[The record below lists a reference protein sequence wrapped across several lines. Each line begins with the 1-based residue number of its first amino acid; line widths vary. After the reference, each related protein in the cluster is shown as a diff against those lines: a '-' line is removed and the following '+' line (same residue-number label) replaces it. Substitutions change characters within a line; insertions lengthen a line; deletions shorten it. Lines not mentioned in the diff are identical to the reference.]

1 MQLERDSRLGKYVI
15 RERFG
20 GGGMGVVYR
29 ARHAQLGRDFAIKT
43 IHSDK
48 ASDKD
53 FALRFRREAEA
64 IARIDHP
71 NIVSVADFVEGDPAK
86 GEISYI
92 VMEYLKG
99 KDLGRIIK
107 EGGPLEI
114 TRAVDRILEVCAAVS
129 TCHRRGYIHRD
140 LKPTNIFISAS
151 DFIEVAKVLDFG
163 VAKAWAEEQRK
174 GPQDE
179 ELTKKGTVFGTPE
192 YIAPEL
198 LKDRSASP
206 KSDQYSIGVVLFTA
220 LTGRK
225 PFIADPKAAVPDL
238 DLWMSV
244 SKGIHPSPRSLRSD
258 IPEQLEAVI
267 ERAMSLSPEARFRDV
282 HELGAHLLPWASPA
296 AQHRWTQHFTSA
308 PVAINLQLSIAID
321 AHTPDSTVRPYTVTD
336 RRHHPRQTRATPHD
350 ACRHRRAETRGRGER
365 GIRPAAGRRALTGPA
380 SPSRSRWTRP
390 PPRRRRRRPAPLPRS
405 SFAAFLRRPVALVLG
420 GGLLLVTA
428 IVVAAVLHRSRPPAP
443 VGATPPPAF
452 VDHPAPAT
460 PAPPPAAYR
469 RRRRH
474 HRWRRPRRRR
484 RRRWLRRQLA
494 PEVSRPAPAKRP
506 AHKRREAASR
516 PGRLPYPKRLRGFA
530 MHRPRP
536 FLLIAIVI
544 LCVSGV
550 ARADDRATADAM
562 IARGLEL
569 RREGKPDEALEQ
581 FQRAHALAPSA
592 RTLGQMGIVEGTLK
606 HWTDAEDHLTAALA
620 LSNDAWVKKNQGA
633 SANRPRQRQA
643 PHRAARL
650 LRQRRRCRRRRREA
664 GRNAAERRSRP
675 RRRGHRPR
683 SPPPLRTPSSSS
695 SA

>member
-15 RERFG
+15 RERLG

-206 KSDQYSIGVVLFTA
+206 TSDQYSIGVVLFTA

-296 AQHRWTQHFTSA
+296 AQHRWTQHFTSS

-321 AHTPDSTVRPYTVTD
+321 AHTPDSTFRPL
-336 RRHHPRQTRATPHD
+336 PSQTGATIRDKPEQRPTTPVGTEELKRA
-350 ACRHRRAETRGRGER
+350 GEESAASAR
-365 GIRPAAGRRALTGPA
+365 RPAAGADGPSVSIPISVDEATAAPSPTTTGA
-380 SPSRSRWTRP
+380 
-390 PPRRRRRRPAPLPRS
+390 APRS

-428 IVVAAVLHRSRPPAP
+428 IVVAAVLHRSRPSAP

-452 VDHPAPAT
+452 VDHPAPPT
-460 PAPPPAAYR
+460 PAPPPAA
-469 RRRRH
+469 
-474 HRWRRPRRRR
+474 PP
-484 RRRWLRRQLA
+484 A
-494 PEVSRPAPAKRP
+494 PATPPMAPSAPAAAPVAAPPATPEVSRPTPARRPGHKRP
-506 AHKRREAASR
+506 KQQVDQE
-516 PGRLPYPKRLRGFA
+516 GF
-530 MHRPRP
+530 PIP
-536 FLLIAIVI
+536 
-544 LCVSGV
+544 
-550 ARADDRATADAM
+550 
-562 IARGLEL
+562 
-569 RREGKPDEALEQ
+569 
-581 FQRAHALAPSA
+581 
-592 RTLGQMGIVEGTLK
+592 
-606 HWTDAEDHLTAALA
+606 
-620 LSNDAWVKKNQGA
+620 ND
-633 SANRPRQRQA
+633 
-643 PHRAARL
+643 
-650 LRQRRRCRRRRREA
+650 
-664 GRNAAERRSRP
+664 
-675 RRRGHRPR
+675 
-683 SPPPLRTPSSSS
+683 
-695 SA
+695 